1 MTDSPLPRI
10 PLDPKEQPILDKLQ
24 SIRTELELLKRDRST
39 YVKSQDVLKLYDQ
52 VIEQVIILNEI
63 RETKRLE
70 QNKVDY
76 MLDDCFQL
84 ISLAYLTVGKNH
96 EPPAV
101 YSYVSTIKRLLD
113 HLKEA
118 TFYSQKDLE
127 ALDKNLQDCR
137 RYVERGR
144 EEHSPHLLTLLD
156 ARIKVCEETLA
167 ELKLNLSGLTPEL
180 TPKWEKLVSILRSLC
195 GCNARSKFPL
205 EEVEEYSEELNRLD
219 EELKQDGIRA
229 YETEGTT
236 EEKLAEMVDKMQL
249 ATEHPEAAPDAK
261 TLIGTLLRRNLLWVT
276 LIKQKQGRIAPAF
289 KDTYDK
295 LLSIR
300 NKLEK
305 LTLTQAWSLRE
316 TDLWDFQRQL
326 DRIDEARVDGNFVD
340 ALGRPSEIYEQRTLL
355 YLLRKSYAL
364 IYQLLLTSEP
374 VSEALLPIYNQLTT
388 LRKCLLEVKKL
399 GGVSSPR
406 ELYPYSMKLNSID
419 NMRVDGKFMVGE
431 EIPDGQGR
439 VTQLLEECFE
449 LAYDLRNDAED
460 NSSSADVTPSTE
472 KPEPLST

>member
-1 MTDSPLPRI
+1 M
-10 PLDPKEQPILDKLQ
+10 
-24 SIRTELELLKRDRST
+24 
-39 YVKSQDVLKLYDQ
+39 Y
-52 VIEQVIILNEI
+52 
-63 RETKRLE
+63 
-70 QNKVDY
+70 
-76 MLDDCFQL
+76 
-84 ISLAYLTVGKNH
+84 
-96 EPPAV
+96 
-101 YSYVSTIKRLLD
+101 
-113 HLKEA
+113 
-118 TFYSQKDLE
+118 
-127 ALDKNLQDCR
+127 
-137 RYVERGR
+137 
-144 EEHSPHLLTLLD
+144 SPHLVTLLD
-156 ARIKVCEETLA
+156 ARLKVCEEILA
-167 ELKLNLSGLTPEL
+167 ELKLTLSELTPEL

-195 GCNARSKFPL
+195 GCNARSKFPHD
-205 EEVEEYSEELNRLD
+205 EVEEYSEELNKLA
-219 EELKQDGIRA
+219 EELKEYGIRA

-236 EEKLAEMVDKMQL
+236 EERLAEMVNKMQL
-249 ATEHPEAAPDAK
+249 VQENPEPAPEAN
-261 TLIGTLLRRNLLWVT
+261 TLVGTLLRRNLLWVT
-276 LIKQKQGRIAPAF
+276 LIKQKQGRISPAF

-295 LLSIR
+295 LLAIR

-326 DRIDEARVDGNFVD
+326 DRVDEARVDGNFVD

-364 IYQLLLTSEP
+364 IYQLILTSEP

-419 NMRVDGKFMVGE
+419 NMRVDGKFMVGD

-449 LAYDLRNDAED
+449 LAYDLRNDATD
-460 NSSSADVTPSTE
+460 NSSAEATPSNE
-472 KPEPLST
+472 KAEPLSA